1 MATHPDQTLKLIKD
15 LDKKTTEIL
24 SKFRYQKTQCFY
36 TQTLQ

>member
-15 LDKKTTEIL
+15 LDKKTKDVL
-24 SKFRYQKTQCFY
+24 SKFSTKKTLCFY